1 MHRNNG
7 KKYIK
12 KEKKWNVIIT
22 LLTIVIVMVVIAVI
36 ELLPSRVPELGYS
49 DMNGVGR
56 SFLYPFVFFDAKN
69 NLYLMQEDQSVTVID
84 DNVSAPLHDSANG
97 KIYYL

>member
-56 SFLYPFVFFDAKN
+56 TFLYPFVR
-69 NLYLMQEDQSVTVID
+69 EEQSVPHAGRPVCYRD
-84 DNVSAPLHDSANG
+84 RRQCVGSAP
-97 KIYYL
+97 